1 MRLLG
6 VLLACLLLLAPSAGK
21 AEPRIALVIG
31 NNAYSGSLDPL
42 ENAVSDAIL
51 ISDRLRK
58 AGFEVD
64 EVHDANRATTAAALA
79 RFRDKVKAAGPGAAA
94 LFYFAGHGLQS
105 NGVNYLI
112 ATDAPIGGVDDIAR
126 FGIDADTV
134 LNAMMRGGAE
144 VNILVLDACRPNQVA
159 ARLRP
164 VAAAGLAEI
173 DARGKDPERSVL
185 VAYSTGLGQAAA
197 DGDDGNSPYAK
208 TLASHMLQPG
218 LPLEILFRNVRLAM
232 VNGGHQKPWE
242 SSGMLKGFAFLGEPL
257 ESAPQ
262 PAPPIK
268 PGAVLQVADF
278 NAVPAKL
285 GIDKYVPAER
295 YLKQG
300 AVPVAVRD
308 VVPSTS
314 EITFFSTATLYQGRA
329 VSSTVSDN
337 VLTQFNTGN
346 VPASFTLSFP
356 MPLKRVRFLIPRLF
370 AATESGVTF
379 PAWTAIALDETGS
392 EVDRKGRELIGSYT
406 DIPEQ
411 FVQLQSPDG
420 RPITSVTFQ
429 SDPNLNGRP
438 FAAFSALLIEG
449 IWIEAMP

>member
-1 MRLLG
+1 MLL
-6 VLLACLLLLAPSAGK
+6 
-21 AEPRIALVIG
+21 
-31 NNAYSGSLDPL
+31 
-42 ENAVSDAIL
+42 
-51 ISDRLRK
+51 
-58 AGFEVD
+58 
-64 EVHDANRATTAAALA
+64 
-79 RFRDKVKAAGPGAAA
+79 
-94 LFYFAGHGLQS
+94 
-105 NGVNYLI
+105 
-112 ATDAPIGGVDDIAR
+112 
-126 FGIDADTV
+126 
-134 LNAMMRGGAE
+134 
-144 VNILVLDACRPNQVA
+144 
-159 ARLRP
+159 
-164 VAAAGLAEI
+164 
-173 DARGKDPERSVL
+173 
-185 VAYSTGLGQAAA
+185 
-197 DGDDGNSPYAK
+197 
-208 TLASHMLQPG
+208 PG

-268 PGAVLQVADF
+268 PGAVVQVADF
-278 NAVPAKL
+278 NTVPAKL

-300 AVPVAVRD
+300 AVPVSVRD

-314 EITFFSTATLYQGRA
+314 EITFFSTATLYEGRA

-337 VLTQFNTGN
+337 VLTQFSTGN

-356 MPLKRVRFLIPRLF
+356 VPLKRVRFLIPRLF

-379 PAWTAIALDETGS
+379 PAWTAIALDEAGN
-392 EVDRKGRELIGSYT
+392 ELDRRGRELIGSYT

-411 FVQLQSPDG
+411 FVQLQSQDG
-420 RPITSVTFQ
+420 RPITSVTFK

>member
-1 MRLLG
+1 MRVLG
-6 VLLACLLLLAPSAGK
+6 ALIACLLLLAPAAGR
-21 AEPRIALVIG
+21 AEPRVALVIG

-42 ENAVSDAIL
+42 ANPVSDAVL

-64 EVHDANRATTAAALA
+64 EVHDADRAATAAALA
-79 RFRDKVKAAGPGAAA
+79 RFRNKVKAAGPGAAA

-105 NGVNYLI
+105 QGVNYLI

-126 FGIDADTV
+126 YGIDAETA
-134 LNAMMRGGAE
+134 LNAMMSGGAD

-159 ARLRP
+159 ATLRP
-164 VAAAGLAEI
+164 IAAAGLAEI
-173 DARGKDPERSVL
+173 DARGKDPERSIL
-185 VAYSTGLGQAAA
+185 VAYSTGLGEAAA
-197 DGDDGNSPYAK
+197 DGDDSNSPYAK

-232 VNGGHQKPWE
+232 VNSGYQKPWE
-242 SSGMLKGFAFLGEPL
+242 SSGMLKGFAFLGEPR
-257 ESAPQ
+257 EAAPQ
-262 PAPPIK
+262 PAQTIK
-268 PGAVLQVADF
+268 PGAVVQISDF

-314 EITFFSTATLYQGRA
+314 EITFFSTATLYDGRA

-356 MPLKRVRFLIPRLF
+356 VPLKRVRFLIPRLF
-370 AATESGVTF
+370 AATASGVTF
-379 PAWTAIALDETGS
+379 PAWTAIAVDAAGR
-392 EVDRKGRELIGSYT
+392 EVDRRGRELIGSYT

-411 FVQLQSPDG
+411 FVQLQSPDD
-420 RPITSVTFQ
+420 RTITAVTFK
-429 SDPNLNGRP
+429 SDPNLDGRP

-449 IWIEAMP
+449 IWVEAAR